1 MEYKKLAES
10 VLENIGGKEN
20 IINFNHCMTRLR
32 FNLKDDSKVKID
44 ALKEN
49 ENITSVLKT
58 AGQYQVVVGEK
69 VDEVYKEIVKLIDDN
84 CEMKEE
90 SSDNKKKG
98 ISKLFSKLFD

>member
-49 ENITSVLKT
+49 ENIASVLKT

-69 VDEVYKEIVKLIDDN
+69 VDEVYKEIVKLIDNN

-90 SSDNKKKG
+90 SSSNKKKG